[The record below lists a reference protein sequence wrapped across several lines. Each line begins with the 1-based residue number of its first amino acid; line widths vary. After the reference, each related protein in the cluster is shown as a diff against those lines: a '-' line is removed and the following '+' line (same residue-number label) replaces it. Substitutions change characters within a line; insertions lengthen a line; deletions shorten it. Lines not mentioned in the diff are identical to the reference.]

1 MNRWECIGFRNLESE
16 ASLLQVLSDA
26 LHKSHSVNSN
36 TFICRPFEACE
47 LVIQLDK
54 EGDPECVEISLTG
67 FPQAFIFQQSEKR
80 EHSYVIRGFS
90 CLDGSPL
97 FPIEFICSNSIS
109 DDEVGN
115 LKFVELSAYSSELK
129 PSDKC
134 EAEMSVECCEESGVM
149 DFHGV
154 LLNQTNYENKFTHE
168 MVILSKV
175 FVPGMIIP
183 ICTQKKCEIVNGSMV
198 EGRIK
203 LFGNV
208 FENNK

>member
-1 MNRWECIGFRNLESE
+1 MNRWECIGFRNLKNE

-26 LHKSHSVNSN
+26 VHKSHSISRN
-36 TFICRPFEACE
+36 TFVCRPFEACE

-67 FPQAFIFQQSEKR
+67 FPQAFIFQQCEKR
-80 EHSYVIRGFS
+80 EHDYVIRGFS

-97 FPIEFICSNSIS
+97 FPIEFICSNSVS
-109 DDEVGN
+109 DDEIGN

-129 PSDKC
+129 PSNKC
-134 EAEMSVECCEESGVM
+134 ESEMSVECCEEFGVM

-168 MVILSKV
+168 MVVLSKV

-183 ICTQKKCEIVNGSMV
+183 ICTQKKCEIASGSMV